1 MAVTLIS
8 STYEGIE
15 GVLIRIEVDI
25 SKGLPS
31 FNIVGLADTS
41 VKESKERV
49 RAAISNSSYNFP
61 LGRVTVNLAPANI
74 RKKGSGFDLA
84 IALAIL
90 MESNQIY
97 NSEKDEFLYLGELS
111 LNGEIK
117 SVKGVLS
124 SVIKAKESGYKN
136 VIIPRDNLEECNII
150 DGINIYAVN
159 NLKEVVEFLN
169 YKHLKPEKIRKF
181 KSNIEKSSDFHSIA
195 GQEGAKKALAVA
207 AAGGHNIVL
216 EGPPGSGKTLL
227 AKSLIELLP
236 SLTFEEAL
244 EITKIYSIKG
254 ELENGILEKRPFRT
268 PHHTITKTALIG
280 GGRELKL
287 GEISMAH
294 NGILFLD
301 ELLEFDKSVVESLR
315 EPLEVG
321 KINISRN
328 IGNVQYPANFTLV
341 AAFNPCPCG
350 NYMSEVGER
359 KCSCSEA
366 AIKSYENKLSKAMK
380 DRIDLFCFVNYTSYE
395 NLNNRIESDYFKN
408 IEERINKAIKRQ
420 EERYKDLDIR
430 RNSQLN
436 YKQINKYIKLD
447 TECHNT
453 LENIYKS
460 FGVSSRV
467 LHKIIKIAR
476 TLADLD
482 DKDEIQKIHIYEALG
497 YRKNI
502 RGEVI

>member
-1 MAVTLIS
+1 
-8 STYEGIE
+8 
-15 GVLIRIEVDI
+15 
-25 SKGLPS
+25 
-31 FNIVGLADTS
+31 
-41 VKESKERV
+41 
-49 RAAISNSSYNFP
+49 
-61 LGRVTVNLAPANI
+61 
-74 RKKGSGFDLA
+74 
-84 IALAIL
+84 
-90 MESNQIY
+90 
-97 NSEKDEFLYLGELS
+97 
-111 LNGEIK
+111 
-117 SVKGVLS
+117 
-124 SVIKAKESGYKN
+124 
-136 VIIPRDNLEECNII
+136 
-150 DGINIYAVN
+150 
-159 NLKEVVEFLN
+159 
-169 YKHLKPEKIRKF
+169 
-181 KSNIEKSSDFHSIA
+181 
-195 GQEGAKKALAVA
+195 
-207 AAGGHNIVL
+207 
-216 EGPPGSGKTLL
+216 
-227 AKSLIELLP
+227 
-236 SLTFEEAL
+236 
-244 EITKIYSIKG
+244 
-254 ELENGILEKRPFRT
+254 
-268 PHHTITKTALIG
+268 
-280 GGRELKL
+280 
-287 GEISMAH
+287 MAH

-328 IGNVQYPANFTLV
+328 IGSVQYPANFTLV

-395 NLNNRIESDYFKN
+395 NLNKRIESDYFKN
-408 IEERINKAIKRQ
+408 IEERVNKAIKRQ

-447 TECHNT
+447 AECHNT